1 MQMLSEEQL
10 VENYN
15 WLVECIKSNFTG
27 NRQIALLKLYDDM
40 QQFVTVAPG
49 SGYEFFHSA
58 YAGGYI
64 VHVKNVIKST
74 LGLMKL
80 WEAMGYEFNWTK
92 EEAMMVAL
100 NHDLGKV
107 GTPEL
112 EHYLPSDDAWKQ
124 KRGILFSSNP
134 KEQYMK
140 IQDRSLYMLQRYRVE
155 LTEHEFVAIKIHDG
169 MYEEANKAYLSAFN
183 DENQLKCDLPLLIH
197 HADILAA
204 RLEYQQWKKSKKA
217 ISKLTT
223 RFKPGKKELKV
234 DSTIFDEMFKSSE
247 TIKETTL

>member
-10 VENYN
+10 IENYN
-15 WLVECIKSNFTG
+15 WLVEFIKKTFTN
-27 NRQIALLKLYDDM
+27 NRQAALLKLYDDM

-64 VHVKNVIKST
+64 VHVKNVVKST

-107 GTPEL
+107 GSPEF

-140 IQDRSLYMLQRYRVE
+140 SQDRSLYMLQRYKVE

-183 DENQLKCDLPLLIH
+183 DENQLKCDLPLLIN
-197 HADILAA
+197 HADIFSA

-217 ISKLTT
+217 ISKSTT
-223 RFKPGKKELKV
+223 KFKPGKKELKV
-234 DSTIFDEMFKSSE
+234 DNTIFDEMFKSSE
-247 TIKETTL
+247 TIEETPI